1 MCGSFLAPKPPTVAP
16 PPSAVAPTAALSATE
31 ATAASEIENPEPI
44 FNPGSE
50 LDDMSMTADN
60 ISKTGKDKLKTHDTG
75 LAIPV

>member
-16 PPSAVAPTAALSATE
+16 PPASVAPTAALE
-31 ATAASEIENPEPI
+31 ASEVENPEPV

>member
-16 PPSAVAPTAALSATE
+16 PPSAVAPVGALAATE
-31 ATAASEIENPEPI
+31 ASEIENPEPV

-60 ISKTGKDKLKTHDTG
+60 ITKTGKDKLKTHDTG
-75 LAIPV
+75 LSIPV

>member
-16 PPSAVAPTAALSATE
+16 PPSPVAPTAALE
-31 ATAASEIENPEPI
+31 ASEVENPEPV

-60 ISKTGKDKLKTHDTG
+60 ISKSGKDKLKTHDTG

>member
-16 PPSAVAPTAALSATE
+16 PPQSVAPTAALE
-31 ATAASEIENPEPI
+31 ANEIENPEPV

-50 LDDMSMTADN
+50 LDDASMTADN
-60 ISKTGKDKLKTHDTG
+60 ISKSGKDKLKTHDTG